1 MLHPSV
7 DARDSSGE
15 MICAKPGVPQFSCP
29 LRESGL
35 FTPQPAAHDLKNHVS
50 TITRM
55 RTRVFCVKKATIFA
69 SVIPYASTIAKHL
82 TPILNVSDITASF
95 VWFDK

>member
-15 MICAKPGVPQFSCP
+15 MICAKPGVPQFACP

-50 TITRM
+50 TITRNAHTSIQ
-55 RTRVFCVKKATIFA
+55 REEGH
-69 SVIPYASTIAKHL
+69 HL
-82 TPILNVSDITASF
+82 RQCYSLCIHDRETFDADIERI
-95 VWFDK
+95 

>member
-1 MLHPSV
+1 
-7 DARDSSGE
+7 
-15 MICAKPGVPQFSCP
+15 
-29 LRESGL
+29 
-35 FTPQPAAHDLKNHVS
+35 
-50 TITRM
+50 M